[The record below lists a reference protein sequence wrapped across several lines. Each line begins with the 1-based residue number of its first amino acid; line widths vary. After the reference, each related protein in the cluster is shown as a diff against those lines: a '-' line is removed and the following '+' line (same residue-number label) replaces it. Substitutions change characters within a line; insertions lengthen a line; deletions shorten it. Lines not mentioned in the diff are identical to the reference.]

1 MTEMVFLTAVVD
13 AWENQNIEVMDLR
26 HAFIQADMDDVV
38 HVTFSGEID
47 YEMYSPFVVEEKGVW
62 VLHIELHKQLYRMLK
77 AAQLFWEKQ
86 CEKLINESNFTPN
99 KDDKCVVNK
108 MVGGKQ
114 LAVAWPV
121 HDLKVSH
128 VDASVIEKFEQ
139 EFGKEGIS
147 HGKVHNYLRLTLD
160 FTEPGHVV
168 IQMSDYV
175 NTMLSDAPDEM
186 DGKSLTPAASH
197 LFKVNNV
204 DPELLP
210 QDQKEIFMHLVMQ
223 GLASEVVLTLG
234 QKFHSYAESLTV
246 PTGMIKKVIRLICHL
261 RETVY
266 MALVLGM
273 DASNCQLWLIDASLV
288 VHPYMHHKEQ
298 SCLWGM
304 GQSSVAPG
312 NKVGV
317 KELN

>member
-26 HAFIQADMDDVV
+26 HAFIQADMDDGV
-38 HVTFSGEID
+38 HVTFSGEMVEKLLEID

-62 VLHIELHKQLYRMLK
+62 VLHIELHKPLYRMLK
-77 AAQLFWEKQ
+77 AAQLFWGKQ

-99 KDDKCVVNK
+99 KYDKCVVNK

-147 HGKVHNYLRLTLD
+147 QGKVHNYLRLTLD

-197 LFKVNNV
+197 LFKVNNM

-234 QKFHSYAESLTV
+234 QKFHSYAEGLTV

-288 VHPYMHHKEQ
+288 VHPYMHHKGAIM
-298 SCLWGM
+298 SLGN
-304 GQSSVAPG
+304 GSVFSG
-312 NKVGV
+312 SW
-317 KELN
+317 